1 MVTGALSGRGAIVT
15 GASRGLGLE
24 IARSYLREGAHVL
37 MTARDEVRLAEAR
50 AELAPLAA
58 AGQVLA
64 TVPGDVGRAE
74 DCARVVAHALT
85 VLPDL
90 TVLVNNAGVY
100 GPMGRIEDVD
110 WDEWVDAVRIDLF
123 GTVLM
128 CRAVIPHLR
137 RRGYGKIVNLSGG
150 GATAPLPRISAYAAA
165 KVAVVRLTETFAQE
179 LEDAHVDVNAIA
191 PGALNTRLLDE
202 VLAAGP
208 DKVGAA
214 FHERSLK
221 QLEEGGAPLAKG
233 AALAVFLASARS
245 DGISGR
251 LLSAIW
257 DDWARLP
264 EERDA
269 LAKSETY
276 TLRRVVP
283 PPKERA

>member
-1 MVTGALSGRGAIVT
+1 VTAGALAGRGAIVT

-24 IARSYLREGAHVL
+24 IARAYLRAGAHVL
-37 MTARDEVRLAEAR
+37 VTGRDEARLAEAR
-50 AELAPLAA
+50 AELAPFVEP
-58 AGQVLA
+58 GQVLA
-64 TVPGDVGRAE
+64 AAPGDVGRAE
-74 DCARVVAHALT
+74 DCAAVVAKALA

-165 KVAVVRLTETFAQE
+165 KVAVVRLTETFALE
-179 LEDAHVDVNAIA
+179 LLDARVDVNAIA

-202 VLAAGP
+202 VIAAGP

-214 FHERSLK
+214 FHERSLR
-221 QLEEGGAPLAKG
+221 QQEEGGAPLEKG
-233 AALAVFLASARS
+233 AALAVFLGSAAS

-269 LAKSETY
+269 LAASETY

-283 PPKERA
+283 GGKSS